1 MDTVLATNSL
11 PATKRPSASVHARL
25 PSGATAARC
34 ATKMQKW
41 PLFLSFPV
49 VPSIPSHAKGIGI
62 VQRGRVGKKGA
73 RQGQRVGRR
82 QRVRQIVSEVAK
94 IQPLLLWHKKS
105 PSGRRLRRLRSH
117 LKGNKSRPNYSVA
130 ATASTSGAHLSRVGK
145 KPTKVT
151 ERVEMNRVTRTKVAR
166 IPQKLSTEP
175 SKISLVQ
182 GSSLY
187 RMMTDAEKGREYAD
201 VEPLFLRSS
210 LFLHLASQLP
220 DQF

>member
-73 RQGQRVGRR
+73 RHGQRVGRR
-82 QRVRQIVSEVAK
+82 QRVRQIVAK
-94 IQPLLLWHKKS
+94 IQAFCFLGTKNCLPEADDS
-105 PSGRRLRRLRSH
+105 AVFVR

-130 ATASTSGAHLSRVGK
+130 ATATTTSGVHLSRAGK
-145 KPTKVT
+145 K
-151 ERVEMNRVTRTKVAR
+151 R
-166 IPQKLSTEP
+166 
-175 SKISLVQ
+175 
-182 GSSLY
+182 
-187 RMMTDAEKGREYAD
+187 
-201 VEPLFLRSS
+201 
-210 LFLHLASQLP
+210 
-220 DQF
+220 